1 MRIAVAINGEGKGH
15 VTRMIALCRTLS
27 KVHELFF
34 WAPDTIAPMVFGA
47 FPEAQVLPLPFLKI
61 AMNREKI
68 DLMKTGIE
76 NFETIF
82 QSPSLIRRIGDQLR
96 LLRIEGVLS
105 DFEPY
110 STKAARRA
118 GIPVLQLNHPGIVLR
133 TQTLMP
139 DALLCKIVAASMM
152 GDYDHC
158 LISSFYQGDIGPI
171 LREDVCRAEP
181 EYCDHLVVYVRDGML
196 SAVKDALQKRTSREL
211 RFFPSKKHDFIESL
225 ASCAGVV
232 ATSGHQLSSE
242 ALHLGKP
249 LFSIPME
256 GQFEQR
262 LNAVMIERS
271 GRGIHAGME
280 RIGNDLDRYFN
291 SLDKLMEKN
300 RRPAPAGY
308 CFDDES
314 NRAAAL
320 VHRIFSGEGVSLA
333 QGI

>member
-15 VTRMIALCRTLS
+15 VTRMIALCRKLS

-34 WAPDTIAPMVFGA
+34 WAPETIAPMVSGA
-47 FPEAQVLPLPFLKI
+47 FPESKVLPLPFLKI

-158 LISSFYQGDIGPI
+158 LISSFYRGDIGPI

-181 EYCDHLVVYVRDGML
+181 DYGDHIVVYVRDSML
-196 SAVKDALQKRTSREL
+196 SAVKTARKKRTSREL
-211 RFFPSKKHDFIESL
+211 RILHTNSLILLNPWPPAPGWWLHRDISSAAKHSIL
-225 ASCAGVV
+225 ANRS
-232 ATSGHQLSSE
+232 SPYLWRDSLSSG
-242 ALHLGKP
+242 LT
-249 LFSIPME
+249 
-256 GQFEQR
+256 Q
-262 LNAVMIERS
+262 
-271 GRGIHAGME
+271 
-280 RIGNDLDRYFN
+280 
-291 SLDKLMEKN
+291 
-300 RRPAPAGY
+300 
-308 CFDDES
+308 
-314 NRAAAL
+314 
-320 VHRIFSGEGVSLA
+320 
-333 QGI
+333 